1 MDQLADLLGIDL
13 SSPEMVRA
21 DHLAQEDQRLMDE
34 LVKVRVDR
42 GISQRDVA
50 RIMGVSQPRV
60 CQFEASGS
68 NPRLSTIR
76 RYAMAV
82 GALIRH
88 TVEPDHGQLFDG
100 SWQTFV
106 LKVSPAIGTR
116 AAGTLHVVAT
126 SIHNT
131 GAASFPT
138 PDGID
143 GDGGPVVARQD
154 FALAA

>member
-1 MDQLADLLGIDL
+1 
-13 SSPEMVRA
+13 
-21 DHLAQEDQRLMDE
+21 MDE

-88 TVEPDHGQLFDG
+88 TVELTMGNCSMGVGRLSYSRSAQPSGHDRPAHCM
-100 SWQTFV
+100 SWRRAFTT
-106 LKVSPAIGTR
+106 PAPP
-116 AAGTLHVVAT
+116 A
-126 SIHNT
+126 
-131 GAASFPT
+131 FPT

-143 GDGGPVVARQD
+143 GDGGPVVARED
-154 FALAA
+154 LRWPPERKAILR